1 MSIQELVQSRLI
13 GMDPHKPTEDEEQ
26 LGSTDEC
33 ETETETEPTHPTQE
47 AQTTETV
54 IQNRKKWRWW

>member
-1 MSIQELVQSRLI
+1 MSIQELVQGRLI
-13 GMDPHKPTEDEEQ
+13 GMDSHKPTEDGEE

-33 ETETETEPTHPTQE
+33 VTITEPTHPTQE
-47 AQTTETV
+47 AKTTKTV